1 MPSSVTPSISIVSM
15 VNCDDSVTNSIYN
28 QRNKLLALRLSTMFS
43 NDTTCALNCSGHG
56 DCYNGTCFCE
66 VEYSGGA
73 CNDPNLRYYIAFSTV
88 FYMICAVSFVQLILC
103 INSEFSRQKPR
114 SLIRALKIT
123 TQKAL
128 YFFIC
133 IATAIRGF
141 YFSSPNNGTLLWA
154 ESLMSAYYPVLLSG
168 SSLVVCFW
176 AEVFHLHDVSV
187 ERPSFLSKS
196 FTGFILFN
204 VVTYSLLLAEL
215 VLLLFANP
223 TDTDKSL
230 FLSIFNS
237 IYAILMLVVVIFFLI
252 YGVEVYFKV
261 RGAFIQEESWPADF
275 SQLQQSRLGLIS
287 QAVLLLI
294 TVLFMFSEV
303 LGCFWKDKV
312 PVLSRN
318 YHQIMFRVVE
328 LGVALW
334 FPCVL
339 WNCIRPE
346 RLWILNP
353 RRILKKERS
362 RALESNNL
370 TQIREAEALVCSPTS
385 STTIIK
391 SEQYLSTR
399 SIPECWICYDSEKKD
414 CGPLITPCSCKGDVS
429 AVHHDCLKKWLME
442 SYTNPEN
449 ARCKVCNELYEVE
462 RGHVWLPS
470 GLTITHWFKTAAI
483 ISIMCSA
490 AAGTCLVVKIFEH
503 MYVKTISVG
512 CAILVEYICLRFL
525 GFNMISAYHRA
536 KFSAV
541 KIIGQKITGGVNSN
555 LMNMTTVSQ
564 TIPNHQLCTSCVN
577 KRNSIDESCSDMTLN
592 VRTDRQQ
599 KNSSKEYSAKVS
611 EL

>member
-1 MPSSVTPSISIVSM
+1 M
-15 VNCDDSVTNSIYN
+15 
-28 QRNKLLALRLSTMFS
+28 
-43 NDTTCALNCSGHG
+43 H
-56 DCYNGTCFCE
+56 
-66 VEYSGGA
+66 
-73 CNDPNLRYYIAFSTV
+73 
-88 FYMICAVSFVQLILC
+88 
-103 INSEFSRQKPR
+103 
-114 SLIRALKIT
+114 
-123 TQKAL
+123 
-128 YFFIC
+128 FIH
-133 IATAIRGF
+133 R
-141 YFSSPNNGTLLWA
+141 
-154 ESLMSAYYPVLLSG
+154 
-168 SSLVVCFW
+168 
-176 AEVFHLHDVSV
+176 
-187 ERPSFLSKS
+187 
-196 FTGFILFN
+196 
-204 VVTYSLLLAEL
+204 
-215 VLLLFANP
+215 
-223 TDTDKSL
+223 
-230 FLSIFNS
+230 
-237 IYAILMLVVVIFFLI
+237 
-252 YGVEVYFKV
+252 
-261 RGAFIQEESWPADF
+261 
-275 SQLQQSRLGLIS
+275 
-287 QAVLLLI
+287 
-294 TVLFMFSEV
+294 
-303 LGCFWKDKV
+303 V

-512 CAILVEYICLRFL
+512 CAILVEYICLRFVL
-525 GFNMISAYHRA
+525 F
-536 KFSAV
+536 
-541 KIIGQKITGGVNSN
+541 
-555 LMNMTTVSQ
+555 
-564 TIPNHQLCTSCVN
+564 
-577 KRNSIDESCSDMTLN
+577 
-592 VRTDRQQ
+592 
-599 KNSSKEYSAKVS
+599 YSRS
-611 EL
+611 RL